1 MRESRLI
8 KDANAVYEG
17 VDVFHSTVYDF
28 EQSVIRDFDKNSP
41 VLKGE
46 MRYPFT
52 KGSVSALFGW
62 VLSARIKVKQENFET
77 ERLLT
82 SYAEPMAVF
91 ASGYAELYIRRRLLI
106 KPITICFKTTG
117 MIRLARAA
125 EMLYIRT

>member
-1 MRESRLI
+1 MREARLI

-28 EQSVIRDFDKNSP
+28 EQSVIRDFNKNSP

-62 VLSARIKVKQENFET
+62 ILSARTKVKQKNFET

-82 SYAEPMAVF
+82 SYAEPMAIF
-91 ASGYAELYIRRRLLI
+91 AALCGAVYPQEFIDKAY
-106 KPITICFKTTG
+106 
-117 MIRLARAA
+117 
-125 EMLYIRT
+125 

>member
-1 MRESRLI
+1 M
-8 KDANAVYEG
+8 
-17 VDVFHSTVYDF
+17 
-28 EQSVIRDFDKNSP
+28 IRDFDKNSP

-82 SYAEPMAVF
+82 SYAEPMAVLRL
-91 ASGYAELYIRRRLLI
+91 YAELYIRRRLLI